1 MSKTVRSVKDL
12 LLIRVILV
20 LILGSILGTVLLIGV
35 FSLPTESIYNHVKDS
50 TYIFDIEGTYPLI
63 NENSSKMLDNYTD
76 ALMLS
81 EAAYNKE
88 DVGIVEKAM
97 AVYSPA
103 IQGYTPDQTLSIYMK
118 NGSEYTAGDY
128 TRYWHG
134 FLVVLKPMLLY
145 CNYLG
150 IRGINRVVQV
160 CMAILVVF
168 CLYKKKMKHAI
179 VPFLVSYLFLRP
191 DALGL
196 SLQYSS
202 IYYIVTMAILS
213 IVLCRE
219 KIERKCLYPIV
230 FLIIGMCTSY
240 FDFLTYPLVTLG
252 LPLTVVMMYQN
263 REKVSE
269 NVKKIVGYSGM
280 WGIGYIGMWSGKWL
294 VGSILLKKNL
304 FVDAI
309 NQIKFRTSTHAAKV
323 EFSYMDVIGNNVW
336 AGFLGIEVIALI
348 VIVVLLGAV
357 IFKNRKDLKKVLLSS
372 IPFMVIMI
380 MPFCWYILAANH
392 SYIHTGFTY
401 RELVIAV
408 FAFLCMGFRALSNNI
423 ELI

>member
-63 NENSSKMLDNYTD
+63 NENSSRMLDNYTD

-81 EAAYNKE
+81 EAAYSKE
-88 DVGIVEKAM
+88 DAGIVEKAM

-118 NGSEYTAGDY
+118 NGSEYTAGAY

-252 LPLTVVMMYQN
+252 LPLTVVVMYQN

-408 FAFLCMGFRALSNNI
+408 FAFLCMGFSALSNNI

>member
-20 LILGSILGTVLLIGV
+20 LLLGSILGTVLLIGV

-81 EAAYNKE
+81 EAAYSKE
-88 DVGIVEKAM
+88 DAGIVEKAM

-103 IQGYTPDQTLSIYMK
+103 IQGYTPDQTLSIYMQ
-118 NGSEYTAGDY
+118 NGSEYMAGDY

-309 NQIKFRTSTHAAKV
+309 NQIKFRTSTHVEKV
-323 EFSYMDVIGNNVW
+323 EFSYMDVIENNVW

-372 IPFMVIMI
+372 IPFLVIMI